1 MSVQSPS
8 DSGDVSEA
16 KVEVEVEVRN
26 LSAYYR
32 RRKLAVSEVTIGFA
46 RKAVT
51 ALIGPSGAGKST
63 LLRALNRIH
72 ELADGASVEGE
83 VLLDGVDIYAPNTDP
98 VSVRQRIGM
107 VFQQA
112 TPFPTMSILDNV
124 TAGLRL
130 RGALRD
136 GRKQMEIAEKALRQ
150 AALWD
155 EVKDVLHRNGA
166 ALSGG
171 QQQRLCIARALAV
184 EPAVL
189 LLDEATSALDPI
201 ATMQIEELIRQLVEE
216 YTIIAVTHNMQ
227 QAARVSD
234 FTAFLL
240 GDERGVGRLIEV
252 APTNTIFTKP
262 MDRRTEDYITG
273 RFG

>member
-1 MSVQSPS
+1 VHAERVDLEP
-8 DSGDVSEA
+8 DLGTI
-16 KVEVEVEVRN
+16 EVEARG
-26 LSAYYR
+26 LSVYYR
-32 RRKLAVSEVTIGFA
+32 RRKLAVSDVNLAFP
-46 RKAVT
+46 RNAVT

-72 ELADGASVEGE
+72 ELAEGASVEGE
-83 VLLDGVDIYAPNTDP
+83 VLLEGVDIYGPDADP
-98 VSVRQRIGM
+98 VSVRQRVGM

-124 TAGLRL
+124 TCGVRL
-130 RGALRD
+130 RTGTPNHGDLA
-136 GRKQMEIAEKALRQ
+136 EIAEKALRQ
-150 AALWD
+150 AALWN
-155 EVKDVLHRNGA
+155 EVKDILHTPGVS
-166 ALSGG
+166 LSGG

-201 ATMQIEELIRQLVEE
+201 STLQIEELMRELVDE
-216 YTIIAVTHNMQ
+216 YTVIAVTHNMQ

-234 FTAFLL
+234 YTAFLL
-240 GDERGVGRLIEV
+240 GDAAGVGHVIEM
-252 APTNTIFTKP
+252 APTNKIFTKP
-262 MDRRTEDYITG
+262 GDKRTEDYISG

>member
-1 MSVQSPS
+1 MSVEYSL
-8 DSGDVSEA
+8 EA
-16 KVEVEVEVRN
+16 RDGPGVNVQVETRG
-26 LSAYYR
+26 LSVYYR
-32 RRKLAVSEVTIGFA
+32 GKKLAVSDVSIAFPRNT
-46 RKAVT
+46 VT

-72 ELADGASVEGE
+72 ELGDGTSVEGQ
-83 VLLDGVDIYAPNTDP
+83 VLLDGVDIYGPGADP
-98 VSVRQRIGM
+98 VLVRQRIGM

-130 RGALRD
+130 RGALRT
-136 GRKQMEIAEKALRQ
+136 GSKPIEIAEKALRQ
-150 AALWD
+150 AALWG

-166 ALSGG
+166 SLSGG

-184 EPAVL
+184 EPEVL

-201 ATMQIEELIRQLVEE
+201 STLQIEELMRQLVEK

-240 GDERGVGRLIEV
+240 GDEQGVGRLIEL

-262 MDRRTEDYITG
+262 ADKRTEGYITG

>member
-1 MSVQSPS
+1 LTSW
-8 DSGDVSEA
+8 DTVSERDFRA
-16 KVEVEVEVRN
+16 AAAILETRH
-26 LSAYYR
+26 LSVFYK
-32 RRKLAVSEVTIGFA
+32 RKHLAVSDVSMKFP
-46 RKAVT
+46 RNAVT

-72 ELADGASVEGE
+72 ELRFGTSIEGE
-83 VLLDGVDIYAPNTDP
+83 VVFEGLDIYGDRVDP
-98 VSVRQRIGM
+98 VAVRQKIGM

-112 TPFPTMSILDNV
+112 APFPTMSILDNV

-130 RGALRD
+130 RNGMN
-136 GRKQMEIAEKALRQ
+136 GRTPIEVAEKALRQ
-150 AALWD
+150 AALWN
-155 EVKDVLHRNGA
+155 EVKDVLNRPGIS
-166 ALSGG
+166 LSGG

-184 EPAVL
+184 EPSVL

-201 ATMQIEELIRQLVEE
+201 STLQIEELMTQLAKA
-216 YTIIAVTHNMQ
+216 YTLVAVTHNMQ

-240 GDERGVGRLIEV
+240 GDQHGVGHLVEF
-252 APTNTIFTKP
+252 APTKTIFTKP
-262 MDRRTEDYITG
+262 SDRRTEDYISG

>member
-1 MSVQSPS
+1 L
-8 DSGDVSEA
+8 G
-16 KVEVEVEVRN
+16 
-26 LSAYYR
+26 
-32 RRKLAVSEVTIGFA
+32 
-46 RKAVT
+46 
-51 ALIGPSGAGKST
+51 
-63 LLRALNRIH
+63 
-72 ELADGASVEGE
+72 DGASVEGE
-83 VLLDGVDIYAPNTDP
+83 VLLDGTNIYDRDADA
-98 VSVRQRIGM
+98 VLVRQRIGM

-130 RGALRD
+130 RGALRN
-136 GRKQMEIAEKALRQ
+136 GPKPVEIAEKALRQ

-155 EVKDVLHRNGA
+155 EVKDVLNRNGA
-166 ALSGG
+166 SLSGG

-184 EPAVL
+184 EPEVL
-189 LLDEATSALDPI
+189 LLDEATSSLDPI
-201 ATMQIEELIRQLVEE
+201 STLQIEDLIRQLVEE

-227 QAARVSD
+227 QAARISD

-240 GDERGVGRLIEV
+240 GDELGVGHLIEV

-262 MDRRTEDYITG
+262 TEKRTEDYITG

>member
-1 MSVQSPS
+1 LNAEPYPGVQN
-8 DSGDVSEA
+8 VETTI
-16 KVEVEVEVRN
+16 EVEARELSVFYRHKKLA
-26 LSAYYR
+26 LSAVNIAFPR
-32 RRKLAVSEVTIGFA
+32 R
-46 RKAVT
+46 AVT

-72 ELADGASVEGE
+72 ELADGATVEGE
-83 VLLDGVDIYAPNTDP
+83 VLLEGVDIYGPQSDP

-112 TPFPTMSILDNV
+112 MPFPTMSILDNV

-130 RGALRD
+130 RGAMPV
-136 GRKQMEIAEKALRQ
+136 GMTPIEVAEKALRQ
-150 AALWD
+150 AVLWN
-155 EVKDVLHRNGA
+155 EVKDTLHNPGTS
-166 ALSGG
+166 LSGG

-201 ATMQIEELIRQLVEE
+201 STLQIEELMRQLVND
-216 YTIIAVTHNMQ
+216 YTVIAVTHNMQ

-240 GDERGVGRLIEV
+240 GDENGVGHLIEM
-252 APTNTIFTKP
+252 AATDTIFTKP
-262 MDRRTEDYITG
+262 SDKRTEDYITG

>member
-1 MSVQSPS
+1 MTSTAVLDANELP
-8 DSGDVSEA
+8 EA
-16 KVEVEVEVRN
+16 KVQVETRD
-26 LSAYYR
+26 LSVYYR
-32 RRKLAVSEVTIGFA
+32 GKKLAVSNVNLAFPKKT
-46 RKAVT
+46 VT

-72 ELADGASVEGE
+72 ELADGASVEGQ
-83 VLLDGVDIYAPNTDP
+83 VLLDGEDIYDANADA
-98 VSVRQRIGM
+98 VLVRQRIGM

-130 RGALRD
+130 RGALRN
-136 GRKQMEIAEKALRQ
+136 GPKPLEIAEKALRQ
-150 AALWD
+150 AALWG
-155 EVKDVLHRNGA
+155 EVKDILSRNGGS
-166 ALSGG
+166 LSGG

-184 EPAVL
+184 EPEVL

-201 ATMQIEELIRQLVEE
+201 STLQIEDLMRQLVEE

-240 GDERGVGRLIEV
+240 GDEDGVGHLIEV

-262 MDRRTEDYITG
+262 ADRRTEDYITG

>member
-1 MSVQSPS
+1 MNAQFVVDASERPESKVQVETRAVSV
-8 DSGDVSEA
+8 
-16 KVEVEVEVRN
+16 
-26 LSAYYR
+26 YYR
-32 RRKLAVSEVTIGFA
+32 GRKLAVSDVNVGFQ
-46 RKAVT
+46 KNTVT

-63 LLRALNRIH
+63 LLRALNRVH
-72 ELADGASVEGE
+72 ELADGTSVEGE
-83 VLLDGVDIYAPNTDP
+83 VLLDGVNIYSRDADA
-98 VSVRQRIGM
+98 VLVRQRIGM

-130 RGALRD
+130 RGALRN
-136 GRKQMEIAEKALRQ
+136 GPKPIEIAEKALRQ
-150 AALWD
+150 AALWE
-155 EVKDVLHRNGA
+155 EVKDVLHRNGTS
-166 ALSGG
+166 LSGG

-184 EPAVL
+184 EPEVL

-201 ATMQIEELIRQLVEE
+201 STLQIEELIRQLVDN

-240 GDERGVGRLIEV
+240 GDERGVGHLIEV
-252 APTNTIFTKP
+252 APTNEIFTKP
-262 MDRRTEDYITG
+262 HDKRTEDYITG

>member
-1 MSVQSPS
+1 MIREPDADAAPTFDRNVEIETRRLSVF
-8 DSGDVSEA
+8 
-16 KVEVEVEVRN
+16 
-26 LSAYYR
+26 YR
-32 RRKLAVSEVTIGFA
+32 RKKLAVSDVNIAFP
-46 RKAVT
+46 RNAVT

-63 LLRALNRIH
+63 LLRALNRVH
-72 ELADGASVEGE
+72 ELADGASVEGSVFLE
-83 VLLDGVDIYAPNTDP
+83 GVDIYAAQADP

-130 RGALRD
+130 RGALKD
-136 GRKQMEIAEKALRQ
+136 GRASIEVAEKALRQ
-150 AALWD
+150 AALWN
-155 EVKDVLHRNGA
+155 EVKDALHRPGTS
-166 ALSGG
+166 LSGG

-201 ATMQIEELIRQLVEE
+201 STLQIEELMRALVND
-216 YTIIAVTHNMQ
+216 YTVIAVTHNMQ

-240 GDERGVGRLIEV
+240 GDEAGVGHLIEM
-252 APTNTIFTKP
+252 APTDTIFTKP
-262 MDRRTEDYITG
+262 SDKRTEDYITG

>member
-1 MSVQSPS
+1 MTAASTAVSP
-8 DSGDVSEA
+8 GEGRTI
-16 KVEVEVEVRN
+16 EVETHD
-26 LSAYYR
+26 LSVYYR
-32 RRKLAVSEVTIGFA
+32 NKRLAVANVNIAFPRRA
-46 RKAVT
+46 IT

-63 LLRALNRIH
+63 LLRTLNRVH
-72 ELADGASVEGE
+72 ELAEGTSVEGE
-83 VLLDGVDIYAPNTDP
+83 VLLDGENIYGAYADP

-130 RGALRD
+130 RGALKH
-136 GRKQMEIAEKALRQ
+136 GPKPLEVAEKALRQ
-150 AALWD
+150 AALWN
-155 EVKDVLHRNGA
+155 EVKDSLNRPGTS
-166 ALSGG
+166 LSGG

-201 ATMQIEELIRQLVEE
+201 STLQIEELMRELVNE
-216 YTIIAVTHNMQ
+216 YTVIAVTHNMQ

-240 GDERGVGRLIEV
+240 GDEDGVGHLIEM
-252 APTNTIFTKP
+252 APTDTIFTKP
-262 MDRRTEDYITG
+262 HDKRTEDYITG